1 MGFSPRGCLDPQ
13 SAMIT
18 THRQELILAVLI
30 GAEILLFSLVGQN
43 FFTVTNFFECIRL
56 AVEIGLLSLAM
67 TPVILTGGIDLS
79 VGSMMA
85 LAAVVFGSAWHDA
98 GLPIAL
104 AIVLSLVTGAA
115 GGAVNALLIARL
127 NVSPLIV
134 TLGTY
139 SLFRGIAEGYTGAAR
154 SYSNFPSGFLF
165 LGQGYIA
172 GIVPTQA
179 LLFITAIVFF
189 WLLVHRTVIGRAL
202 YAIGLS
208 PAGSRYSAIPVD
220 RRLALVYLLSGLASA
235 LAAIVYVA
243 HIGQAK
249 SDAGTGYE
257 LIAIT
262 AVVLGGTSIF
272 GGSGTIRGTLLGL
285 AAIVILENGLR
296 LAALPAELA
305 GIATGVL
312 LVLTIALERF
322 SARQKSP
329 PERIEQETEMRNS
342 QLAILC
348 GTVLAGALIVA
359 ASNWYLVRGLRA
371 PASIASSS
379 AAGGRAVTIAM
390 MPKSKGDPYFIS
402 CRTGAEEAAKDL
414 NVNLIWD
421 GPTEVDPAAQNQF
434 VESWITRRVDAIAVS
449 VGNAASISTVLEKA
463 RNQGIKVV
471 TWDADSSPQSRDYFV
486 NQATPEGIAATLSDE
501 AAKVLGASGE
511 YAIITGALSAANQ
524 NLWIQNI
531 KEYMGKKRPAH
542 KLAAIRPSDDDRDKA
557 FAETQTLLKVYP
569 NVKAVIVISAPAV
582 PGAAE
587 AVKQSGRED
596 VKVIGLSLPN
606 LCKPYVHQGYI
617 TAVVLWKTHDLA
629 YLTVSAAAALARGEL
644 KDGAKSFTAGRLGAL
659 GIEGSDIILGAP
671 FVFNKSN
678 IDQFN
683 F

>member
-1 MGFSPRGCLDPQ
+1 MRN
-13 SAMIT
+13 
-18 THRQELILAVLI
+18 THRQEFILALLI
-30 GAEILLFSLVGQN
+30 TAEILLFSVLGQN
-43 FFTVTNFFECIRL
+43 FFTIANFFECIRL

-98 GLPIAL
+98 GWPIAA
-104 AIVLSLVTGAA
+104 AIVLALFIGAV

-139 SLFRGIAEGYTGAAR
+139 SLFRGVAEGYTGAAR

-179 LLFITAIVFF
+179 VIFVIAIVFF

-208 PAGSRYSAIPVD
+208 PAGSRYAAIPVA
-220 RRLALVYLLSGLASA
+220 RRLALVYLLSGVASA
-235 LAAIVYVA
+235 LAAVIYVA

-305 GIATGVL
+305 GISTGVL
-312 LVLTIALERF
+312 LVLTIALERL
-322 SARQKSP
+322 SARQVSP
-329 PERIEQETEMRNS
+329 VQPIEQGTEMRNS

-348 GTVLAGALIVA
+348 VTVIVGALIVA
-359 ASNWYLVRGLRA
+359 GSNWYLVRNLR
-371 PASIASSS
+371 SSS
-379 AAGGRAVTIAM
+379 SPAAMGTAGQRPITVAM

-402 CRTGAEEAAKDL
+402 CRAGAEEAAKEL

-421 GPTEVDPAAQNQF
+421 GPTDVDPAAQNQF

-463 RNQGIKVV
+463 RSQGIKVV
-471 TWDADSSPQSRDYFV
+471 TWDADSAPQSRDYFV
-486 NQATPEGIAATLSDE
+486 NQATPQGIAATLSDQ
-501 AAKVLGASGE
+501 AVKVMGAHGE

-524 NLWIQNI
+524 NLWIRYI
-531 KEYMGKKRPAH
+531 KGYMGQKYPAH

-569 NVKAVIVISAPAV
+569 KVKAVIVISAPAV

-596 VKVIGLSLPN
+596 AKVVGLSLPN

-617 TAVVLWKTHDLA
+617 TAVVLWKTRDLA

-644 KDGAKSFTAGRLGAL
+644 KDGADSFAAARLGKL
-659 GIEGSDIILGAP
+659 KIEGSDIILGAP

>member
-1 MGFSPRGCLDPQ
+1 MRS
-13 SAMIT
+13 
-18 THRQELILAVLI
+18 THRQEFILALLI
-30 GAEILLFSLVGQN
+30 AAEILLFSLLGQN
-43 FFTVTNFFECIRL
+43 FFTVANFFECIRL

-98 GLPIAL
+98 GLPIAAATFL
-104 AIVLSLVTGAA
+104 ALLVGAV
-115 GGAVNALLIARL
+115 GGSVNALLIARL

-139 SLFRGIAEGYTGAAR
+139 SLFRGIAEGYTSGAR
-154 SYSNFPSGFLF
+154 SYSNFPASFLF

-172 GIVPTQA
+172 GVVPAQA
-179 LLFITAIVFF
+179 IIFVVAIIFF

-208 PAGSRYSAIPVD
+208 PAGSRYAAIPVG
-220 RRLALVYLLSGLASA
+220 RRLALVYLLSGIASA
-235 LAAIVYVA
+235 LAAIIYVA

-257 LIAIT
+257 LVAIT

-296 LAALPAELA
+296 LSALPAELA
-305 GIATGVL
+305 GISTGVL
-312 LVLTIALERF
+312 LVLTIALERL
-322 SARQKSP
+322 SSRQGRP
-329 PERIEQETEMRNS
+329 VQPIEQRTEMRNS

-348 GTVLAGALIVA
+348 ATVIAGALIIA
-359 ASNWYLVRGLRA
+359 GSNWYLVHGLRPSGG
-371 PASIASSS
+371 PAAS
-379 AAGGRAVTIAM
+379 AATQRAVTVAM

-402 CRTGAEEAAKDL
+402 CRLGAEEAAKEL

-434 VESWITRRVDAIAVS
+434 VEGWITRRVDAIAVS
-449 VGNAASISTVLEKA
+449 VGSAASISTVLEKA
-463 RNQGIKVV
+463 RKQGIKVV
-471 TWDADSSPQSRDYFV
+471 TWDADSAPQSRDYFV
-486 NQATPEGIAATLSDE
+486 NQATPQGIAASLSDE
-501 AAKVLGASGE
+501 AVRVLGAHGE

-524 NLWIQNI
+524 NLWIQYI
-531 KEYMGKKRPAH
+531 KEYMARKYPGH

-569 NVKAVIVISAPAV
+569 AIKAVIVISAPAV

-587 AVKQSGRED
+587 AVKQSGRQD
-596 VKVIGLSLPN
+596 AKVIGLSLPN
-606 LCKPYVHQGYI
+606 LCKPYVHQGFV
-617 TAVVLWKTHDLA
+617 TAVVLWKTRDLA
-629 YLTVSAAAALARGEL
+629 YLTVSAAASLARGEL
-644 KDGAKSFTAGRLGAL
+644 KDGAASFTAGRLGTL
-659 GIEGSDIILGAP
+659 KIQGSDIILGEP